1 MPGGLTVLDLIQN
14 GTMSAEMAATMW
26 GAMDDRSSFIVAAG
40 PRQAG
45 KSTNTNAILGM
56 LPGDVALHDLSGE
69 TEQFDSL
76 KTSVTGGYIVVAEF
90 SNHMP
95 TYLRGEQVMQVFQT
109 AEKGYSIAGTLHAD
123 TPEDLFYELRSHGPL
138 TDDDLARI
146 RYLVFLAMRGTM
158 EKPLLRRVASV
169 WEVSNVTGGTPAA
182 QMLHQW
188 NEASDSFDIVG
199 TPTFLTASATE
210 LADRAARLRT
220 LAAAGQTSA
229 DDLASLLA
237 G

>member
-1 MPGGLTVLDLIQN
+1 MPGTLTILDLIQN

-26 GAMDDRSSFIVAAG
+26 AAMDDRSSFIVAAG

-69 TEQFDSL
+69 AAQFDSL
-76 KTSVTGGYIVVAEF
+76 KESPDGGYIVVAEF

-95 TYLRGEQVMQVFQT
+95 TYLRGEQVMQVFKT

-123 TPEDLFYELRSHGPL
+123 TPEDLFFELRSHGPL
-138 TDDDLARI
+138 TDDDLFRI
-146 RYLVFLAMRGTM
+146 RYLVFLAMRGPVETAT
-158 EKPLLRRVASV
+158 RRVASV
-169 WEVSNVTGGTPAA
+169 WEVTNVTGGTPQA
-182 QMLHQW
+182 QKLHQW
-188 NEASDSFDIVG
+188 NETDDSFDVVSS
-199 TPTFLTASATE
+199 PTLLKASAEE
-210 LADRAARLRT
+210 LADRAAQLRT
-220 LAAAGQTSA
+220 LAVAGKTSTG
-229 DDLASLLA
+229 DLASLLA

>member
-1 MPGGLTVLDLIQN
+1 MPGTLTVLDLIQN

-26 GAMDDRSSFIVAAG
+26 AAMDDRSSFIVAAG

-45 KSTNTNAILGM
+45 KSTNTNAILGL

-69 TEQFDSL
+69 AAQFASL
-76 KTSVTGGYIVVAEF
+76 SASPDGGYIVVAEF

-95 TYLRGEQVMQVFQT
+95 NYLRGEQVMQVFQT

-123 TPEDLFYELRSHGPL
+123 TPEDLFYELSSHGPL
-138 TDDDLARI
+138 TDDDLFRI
-146 RYLVFLAMRGTM
+146 RYLVFLAMRGPVETAT
-158 EKPLLRRVASV
+158 RHVASV
-169 WEVSNVTGGTPAA
+169 WEVTNITGGTPQA
-182 QMLHQW
+182 QKLHQW
-188 NEASDSFDIVG
+188 NEADDSFDVVSK
-199 TPTFLTASATE
+199 PTLLTATAEE
-210 LADRAARLRT
+210 LTDRAAKLRT
-220 LAAAGQTSA
+220 LAVAGKTST

>member
-1 MPGGLTVLDLIQN
+1 MPGALTILDLIQN

-45 KSTNTNAILGM
+45 KSTNTNAILEL
-56 LPGDVALHDLSGE
+56 LPENLPVYDLTGE
-69 TEQFDSL
+69 TEQFNSL
-76 KTSVTGGYIVVAEF
+76 KSSVTGGYIVVAEF

-138 TDDDLARI
+138 RDDDLSRI
-146 RYLVFLAMRGTM
+146 QYLVFLAMRGTM
-158 EKPLLRRVASV
+158 EEPTRRVASI
-169 WEVSNVTGGTPAA
+169 WEVTNITGGTPKA
-182 QMLHQW
+182 QMLHKW
-188 NEASDSFDIVG
+188 VEADDSFDVMG
-199 TPTFLTASATE
+199 SPTLLTASAAE
-210 LADRAARLRT
+210 LADRAAKLRT
-220 LAAAGQTSA
+220 LAVAGQTSA
-229 DDLASLLA
+229 EDLASLLA

>member
-1 MPGGLTVLDLIQN
+1 MRGALTVLDLIQN

-56 LPGDVALHDLSGE
+56 LPDDVALHDLSGE
-69 TEQFDSL
+69 TSQFTSL
-76 KTSVTGGYIVVAEF
+76 AASPDGGYIVVAEF

-95 TYLRGEQVMQVFQT
+95 IYLRGEQVMQVFQT

-138 TDDDLARI
+138 RDDDLARI

-169 WEVSNVTGGTPAA
+169 WEVTNVTGGTPAA

-188 NEASDSFDIVG
+188 NGADDSFKVVG
-199 TPTFLTASATE
+199 APTLLTATGTE

-220 LAAAGQTSA
+220 LAVAGQTSA
-229 DDLASLLA
+229 EDLASLLA